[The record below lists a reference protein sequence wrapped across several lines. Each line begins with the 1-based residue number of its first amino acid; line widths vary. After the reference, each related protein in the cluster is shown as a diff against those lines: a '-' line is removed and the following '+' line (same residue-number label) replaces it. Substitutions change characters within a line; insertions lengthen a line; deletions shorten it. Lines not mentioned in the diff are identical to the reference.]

1 MKLLIHETNKTKA
14 ILIAENTDDAKCL
27 RLLYD
32 NNVVFGMWKLW
43 LDNPEDKG
51 KDKVEIKQLLTVFP
65 DMKGVAW
72 LNLVR
77 GFVPAEELNF
87 LGG

>member
-1 MKLLIHETNKTKA
+1 MILLIHENNKTKA
-14 ILIAENTDDAKCL
+14 ILIAETESDAKCL

-32 NNVVFGMWKLW
+32 NQVVFGLWKLW
-43 LDNPEDKG
+43 LDNPEGKG
-51 KDKVEIKQLLTVFP
+51 RDNEAIKQLLTVFP
-65 DMKGVAW
+65 DMKGAAW

-77 GFVPAEELNF
+77 GFVPSEELSF

>member
-1 MKLLIHETNKTKA
+1 MTLLIHQSDKSKA
-14 ILIAENTDDAKCL
+14 ILVAKNEDDAKCL

-32 NNVVFGMWKLW
+32 NHVVFGLWKLW
-43 LDNPEDKG
+43 LDNPEGKG
-51 KDKVEIKQLLTVFP
+51 RDNEAIKQLLTAFP

-77 GFVPAEELNF
+77 GFIPSEEFTF